1 MCGGGCSVSTGVQR
15 SQRPEEGERYPAPVG
30 ITGSCKLPGM
40 DAGNWMLSLCKNNK
54 RRYMLSYLS
63 SLLSFMSCGC
73 WARLPDYWHDER
85 TSEFCHVLS
94 WSCNLIT
101 RLTLVWAVFVMCGY
115 LPGTIVPERCSTCS
129 VVPVLFLAGLALPLQ
144 EGFVPACIWICVW
157 K

>member
-1 MCGGGCSVSTGVQR
+1 
-15 SQRPEEGERYPAPVG
+15 
-30 ITGSCKLPGM
+30 
-40 DAGNWMLSLCKNNK
+40 
-54 RRYMLSYLS
+54 MLSYLS